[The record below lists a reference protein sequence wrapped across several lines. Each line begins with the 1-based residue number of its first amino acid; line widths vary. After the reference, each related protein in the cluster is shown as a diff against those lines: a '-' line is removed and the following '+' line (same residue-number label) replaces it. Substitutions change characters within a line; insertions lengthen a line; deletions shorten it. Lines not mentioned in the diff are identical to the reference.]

1 MYLLLDKVMSSP
13 INLIE
18 YIMKC
23 INAVIENKTTSLE
36 RPLTTTTTTLKQHK
50 TSIFT
55 FGGC

>member
-36 RPLTTTTTTLKQHK
+36 RPLTTTLKQHK